1 MKSFF
6 TLALAILCAST
17 KGISQS
23 GTEPT
28 FIKLPSFI
36 ATLNNNKV
44 DLEWITA
51 SETNV
56 SHYVIEKSTDG
67 KSFSAAGL
75 VFAFGN
81 TTSDAGYSFSDK
93 LKFSAPGLIYYRL
106 RIVDTGGTSEFSPVR
121 IIRIAGETDSAV
133 SIITYPNP
141 VSNEVRITIP
151 ADWQNKKVLYEI
163 FNAAGKTVNKIEA
176 SNSGQTQ
183 TINVSNLSRGFY
195 IVKASADGETSE
207 QKIIKQ

>member
-6 TLALAILCAST
+6 TLVLAILFSST

-23 GTEPT
+23 GTELT
-28 FIKLPSFI
+28 FIKLTSFI
-36 ATLNNNKV
+36 ATLSNNKV

-67 KSFSAAGL
+67 KSFRDAGT

-81 TTSDAGYSFSDK
+81 TTSDAGYTFSDK
-93 LKFSAPGLIYYRL
+93 LKFYTPGLIYYRL
-106 RIVDTGGTSEFSPVR
+106 RIVDTDGTSELSSVR
-121 IIRIAGETDSAV
+121 IIRIARADSAV
-133 SIITYPNP
+133 SVTTYPNP
-141 VSNEVRITIP
+141 VSNELRITIP
-151 ADWQNKKVLYEI
+151 ANWQNKKVLYEI
-163 FNAAGKTVNKIEA
+163 FNAAGKTLNKIET

-195 IVKASADGETSE
+195 IIKVSANGETSQ